1 MCFTAGSLAVF
12 GKLQEG
18 EAEKKKQNFHSVLC
32 LVDVID
38 ADFSE

>member
-18 EAEKKKQNFHSVLC
+18 EAKKKTKTFHSVLC
-32 LVDVID
+32 LVDVN
-38 ADFSE
+38 

>member
-18 EAEKKKQNFHSVLC
+18 EAEKNKNFSQCTV
-32 LVDVID
+32 
-38 ADFSE
+38 FG

>member
-18 EAEKKKQNFHSVLC
+18 EAEKQKPFHSVLC
-32 LVDVID
+32 LVDVN
-38 ADFSE
+38 

>member
-18 EAEKKKQNFHSVLC
+18 EAKKKQKLFTVYCVWLM
-32 LVDVID
+32 
-38 ADFSE
+38 